1 LDQLRR
7 PTVEPYSF
15 CDLDFKKHKTVRL
28 SGVPLNTIQAVCLA
42 ATICL
47 NCLGQQ
53 ATSSPAPSKS
63 RGPIE
68 FVDITV
74 ASGITWGI
82 KTLAPGTR
90 YLIETMGGGGGFI
103 DYNGDGLLDIYLV
116 CYSQTPQADPQIK
129 LKDVLY
135 RNNGNGTFTDVTDS
149 VGITNRMV
157 GMGLAVGDFN
167 NDGWP
172 DMYIT
177 GYGASKLYLNN
188 GKGSFIDVTARA
200 GVDNKR
206 WGTSAAFFDYD
217 NDGYLDLFVC
227 NYLNFDP
234 DGKVA
239 CDFFEGRPY
248 CYLNKF
254 KGSPSVLYHNNR
266 DGTFT
271 DVSEK
276 AGIAQHSGKGLGVI
290 AFDYD
295 NDGRMDI
302 FEANDG
308 VPNFLFHNNG
318 DGTFSEV
325 ALEADCALD
334 PNGAVRGGMGVDAE
348 DLDGDGYQDIFVT
361 NFSQQT
367 NAFWHNNGNGTFDE
381 TTNELG
387 LGKISYVMSGFGT
400 RFFDYNNDGLVDLF
414 VLNGHPFEPI
424 NKVIPETTYA
434 EPPFLFENTGKGFRD
449 VAALHGAPLKKSYL
463 GRGLAVGDIDN
474 DGDSDLLLLNAG
486 ESPVLLRNDGGNR
499 NHWLG
504 VNLVGTKSNR
514 DGIGAKV
521 TIKVSGRE
529 RTKQLLGG
537 TSYCTASD
545 PRLLFGLGS
554 NQKIDALSVRWPS
567 GQLTNAKA
575 VGIDHY
581 ITIKEDSAPI
591 PQ

>member
-1 LDQLRR
+1 MLSPD
-7 PTVEPYSF
+7 SF
-15 CDLDFKKHKTVRL
+15 CDLDFKKHKRVRL
-28 SGVPLNTIQAVCLA
+28 SGIPLNTIQVVCLV

-53 ATSSPAPSKS
+53 GNSSPAASKS
-63 RGPIE
+63 SGPIE
-68 FVDITV
+68 FVDIT
-74 ASGITWGI
+74 AQSGINWGI

-149 VGITNRMV
+149 VGISNSMV

-334 PNGAVRGGMGVDAE
+334 PNGSVRGGMGVDAE

-367 NAFWHNNGNGTFDE
+367 NAFWHNNGDGTFDE
-381 TTNELG
+381 TTNDLG

-434 EPPFLFENTGKGFRD
+434 EPPFLFENTGKGFRE
-449 VAALHGAPLKKSYL
+449 VAALHGAPLKRSYL
-463 GRGLAVGDIDN
+463 GRGLAAGDIDN

-486 ESPVLLRNDGGNR
+486 EPPVLLRNDGGNR
-499 NHWLG
+499 NHWVG
-504 VNLVGTKSNR
+504 VKLVGTKSNR

-521 TIKVSGRE
+521 TIKTRE
-529 RTKQLLGG
+529 GQRTKQLLGG
-537 TSYCTASD
+537 TSYCAASD
-545 PRLLFGLGS
+545 LRMLFGLGS
-554 NQKIDALSVRWPS
+554 QEKIDALSVRWPS
-567 GQLTNAKA
+567 GQVTIAKDVAIDRYVTLREDMNAPPS
-575 VGIDHY
+575 H
-581 ITIKEDSAPI
+581 
-591 PQ
+591 